1 MFGKKKVLVKKY
13 GSYKAFEKDAPQ
25 MAKKGYKVTST
36 TSFRKS
42 FALFREDG
50 YVVTYELVEGSGTAI
65 PKEGKITPNLR

>member
-1 MFGKKKVLVKKY
+1 MFGKKKVLVKKS
-13 GSYKAFEKDAPQ
+13 GGYKAFEKDAPQ

-50 YVVTYELVEGSGTAI
+50 YVVTYELVEGS
-65 PKEGKITPNLR
+65 